1 MKGEDNVGNIE
12 IYKLLEKENIAAKNY
27 CIYPRNTIFS
37 FKKKGDTA
45 AHVHQISTPVPVDV
59 MFSFLL

>member
-1 MKGEDNVGNIE
+1 MPPSASIKSGRREYITGYILFIFQFFSKG
-12 IYKLLEKENIAAKNY
+12 
-27 CIYPRNTIFS
+27 RNTIFS

-59 MFSFLL
+59 IFSFLL